1 MYMTQ
6 LILWRDPSDLIVL
19 VENTADRS
27 RYKFGGKLVL
37 FMPFG
42 TFFMTKAKQGKIKYL
57 S

>member
-37 FMPFG
+37 FMPFD
-42 TFFMTKAKQGKIKYL
+42 TFFYDESKAR
-57 S
+57 